1 MSILF
6 ALISIIGIYCLIR
19 NFINLKKAIDLAEN
33 SLFPVAE
40 GQFSSVLIPGEWK
53 ITSRLSKQTKSYRI
67 VKWGTGAV
75 LILMATL
82 LVLVMYIDWLSSSLF
97 SSAYLFYLI
106 LNAVKHPGNFYI
118 VPNGIILESK
128 FIPSSDIKEY
138 SVEKIV
144 RWHALYGLDSR
155 VNNGF
160 KVSFNFKNKLA
171 PPDYVV
177 ITEKKELETVIEL
190 LNAQGIYSKVQ
201 IDESTG
207 TAGSQGEWKDSK

>member
-6 ALISIIGIYCLIR
+6 AIISIIGIYCLIR
-19 NFINLKKAIDLAEN
+19 NFINLKKAIDLAGN
-33 SLFPVAE
+33 ALFPVTE
-40 GQFSSVLIPGEWK
+40 EQFSSVLIAREWK
-53 ITSRLSKQTKSYRI
+53 NTSRLSKETKSYQI

-75 LILMATL
+75 LILLTAL

-128 FIPSSDIKEY
+128 FISSSDIKEY

-155 VNNGF
+155 ANNGF
-160 KVSFNFKNKLA
+160 KVSFDFKNKLT

-177 ITEKKELETVIEL
+177 ITNKKELETVIEL
-190 LNAQGIYSKVQ
+190 LNAQGIHSKML

-207 TAGSQGEWKDSK
+207 TAGSRENRKIR